1 MNLLYVI
8 HSYTHSCHT
17 FSYSLMS
24 YHGRSGQTYPFHSIH
39 THLILILTNLILTH
53 LILTITYRHCFFNLK
68 ITFIYSTLSPI
79 YTFVTLRI
87 QEMQTTHT
95 YINIIFVILFI
106 FIFVKNFIRLIYIL
120 FNLMYL

>member
-106 FIFVKNFIRLIYIL
+106 FIFVKNFFLSIFYLI
-120 FNLMYL
+120 